1 MQHLIQLIHQVQI
14 ELQRQKGMLI
24 LTHQIDWKNKTHSRL
39 ERIDMGRISKVIY
52 EEVSRDNNVDEYYW
66 YQNMLGLAKS
76 IDEEYMEYEYKQT
89 QIRNSIL
96 NDIIKRENITPKLN
110 TVVFGTSSL
119 NNSTV
124 LIAEYY

>member
-1 MQHLIQLIHQVQI
+1 
-14 ELQRQKGMLI
+14 
-24 LTHQIDWKNKTHSRL
+24 
-39 ERIDMGRISKVIY
+39 MGRISKVIY

-66 YQNMLGLAKS
+66 YQNMLGLDKS
-76 IDEEYMEYEYKQT
+76 INEEYMEYEYKQT

-110 TVVFGTSSL
+110 TVVFGTSLL